1 VTVAN
6 GYLSTINSQ
15 GYRLPFAGG
24 TGGAYYWGDNSDV
37 ANNGIILALAYDFTG
52 SSQYLNG
59 ANEAMNYLLGR
70 NAMNKSYVT
79 GYGENPLLNPHHRFW
94 AKQANA
100 SFPAPPPGALS
111 GGPNSGLED
120 PYASANLGGCKPQK
134 CFVDHY
140 ESYST
145 NEITINWNA
154 PLAWLAAYLDEKGGG
169 VITPTVTPAITNTPT
184 RTNTPVPATLT
195 PTRTNTLV
203 GPTATFT
210 RTATRTNTPT
220 GPTATFTRTA
230 TRTNT
235 PVGPT
240 ATRTSTPV
248 PPTNTPAVP
257 TATPTSGGGS
267 TCTPTSTITAPF
279 TYDGAGTFCWQSS
292 SLGGYINSWNT
303 NSVTING
310 VNITNLYMA
319 SGSYPAKIGGFW
331 YVAYNASFAWSHF
344 EAK

>member
-1 VTVAN
+1 
-6 GYLSTINSQ
+6 
-15 GYRLPFAGG
+15 
-24 TGGAYYWGDNSDV
+24 
-37 ANNGIILALAYDFTG
+37 
-52 SSQYLNG
+52 
-59 ANEAMNYLLGR
+59 MNYLLGR
-70 NAMNKSYVT
+70 NAMNKSYVS

-94 AKQANA
+94 AKQAN
-100 SFPAPPPGALS
+100 SSWPAPPPGALS
-111 GGPNSGLED
+111 GGPNSGLDD
-120 PYASANLGGCKPQK
+120 PYAAANLAGCKPQK
-134 CFVDHY
+134 CYVDHID
-140 ESYST
+140 SYAT

-169 VITPTVTPAITNTPT
+169 TVSPTVTPGITNTPT
-184 RTNTPVPATLT
+184 RTNTPVTPSLT
-195 PTRTNTLV
+195 PTRTNT
-203 GPTATFT
+203 PAISSTPT
-210 RTATRTNTPT
+210 RTATRTNTPGIT
-220 GPTATFTRTA
+220 STPTRTATRTNTPAISSTPTRTVTVAPWTPTA

-240 ATRTSTPV
+240 AT
-248 PPTNTPAVP
+248 
-257 TATPTSGGGS
+257 PTSGGGG